1 MNLKEIVNRV
11 NIPVNLHEAYKK
23 AGDIRS
29 KERVHSGNKE
39 FREYYGDEVVNGDLA
54 RVKEREEAF
63 EKSATTEEKE
73 AKKLATVAEVIM
85 YQQSELSN
93 WFGEGARTIEASDFD
108 DWENGA
114 DFIIEFEG
122 RHREGEVPKF
132 NYLVIDVTL
141 SQDIE
146 KKLRGIKTGLHNH
159 EINKIKYFHTAYD
172 EYKSNNDVKRLDCVP
187 RAIISLNIE
196 TFSELMNLWLDKR
209 SDANKLLAENKVQ
222 LIILTELLDQVEK
235 FQEYAERE
243 DADRVRQDNAEIIVK
258 YKAIRDLLLD
268 AFARKVIEFEERGG
282 SLPNLDM
289 YAPYKVMKRYL
300 EEEFLKKNRF

>member
-1 MNLKEIVNRV
+1 MNLREITDRV
-11 NIPVNLHEAYKK
+11 NMPVNLHEAHKK
-23 AGDIRS
+23 ANDIRGQE
-29 KERVHSGNKE
+29 KVHSGNKE
-39 FREYYGDEVVNGDLA
+39 FREYYGDEVVDSDLA
-54 RVKEREEAF
+54 RVREREESF

-93 WFGEGARTIEASDFD
+93 WFGEGVRTIEASDFD

-122 RHREGEVPKF
+122 RHKEGEMPKF

-159 EINKIKYFHTAYD
+159 EINKVKYFHTAYD
-172 EYKSNNDVKRLDCVP
+172 EYRSNNDVERLDRVP

-196 TFSELMNLWLDKR
+196 TFSELMNLWLDKQPN
-209 SDANKLLAENKVQ
+209 ANKLLAENKVQ
-222 LIILTELLDQVEK
+222 LIILTELLDQLEK

-243 DADRVRQDNAEIIVK
+243 DVDRVRQDNVEIIAK
-258 YKAIRDLLLD
+258 YQAVHSLLVD
-268 AFARKVIEFEERGG
+268 SFARKVIEFEERGG
-282 SLPNLDM
+282 SLPNLDT
-289 YAPYKVMKRYL
+289 YAPYKTMKRYL